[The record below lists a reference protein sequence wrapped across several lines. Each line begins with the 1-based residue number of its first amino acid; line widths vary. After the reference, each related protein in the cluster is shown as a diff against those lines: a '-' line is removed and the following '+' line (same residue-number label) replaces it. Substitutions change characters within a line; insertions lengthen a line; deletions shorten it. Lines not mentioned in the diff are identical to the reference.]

1 MEKEVE
7 NAMNVAASTS
17 TYTKECNAGMKP
29 ATLTIDCAPDEKNTS
44 TAKSQRQRV
53 TSNDKSGRLHSS
65 LIQVRFYRK
74 SFRKSSIHRK
84 SHHPAYSFTCTEL
97 YIGI

>member
-17 TYTKECNAGMKP
+17 TYMYTKECNAGMKP

-53 TSNDKSGRLHSS
+53 TSNDKSDR
-65 LIQVRFYRK
+65 
-74 SFRKSSIHRK
+74 
-84 SHHPAYSFTCTEL
+84 
-97 YIGI
+97 